1 MGGAVRCGD
10 GAGAARRCRL
20 PSAWP
25 GRWRRA
31 AHAVAVAAM
40 AAAADGAAAQEL
52 ITAQAFF
59 DQVAEV
65 YAGIRDYQAD
75 VVIASRRFRRVTDD
89 AGASALREVE
99 LSRMAGSLSFKRPDL
114 LRVDFSD
121 PAGQVLVSDGDLL
134 TIYVPRLDLII
145 EQSLGGAASP
155 AAAGLASRLGRAS
168 GLRSLRSNY
177 AIAYE
182 VGPDPVLL
190 EDGSGQEVVRLLLRR
205 RAAEE
210 GFETIEVAVGSDK
223 LIRSI
228 VGEDRTGAR
237 LAIEFSAVRINR
249 SIPDARFSYDSPPDA
264 NVYRDVLFGDVLS
277 GG

>member
-1 MGGAVRCGD
+1 MGGAVRCGAD
-10 GAGAARRCRL
+10 EGAARWRRL
-20 PSAWP
+20 LSAWP

-31 AHAVAVAAM
+31 AHAAAVAAM

-89 AGASALREVE
+89 GGASALREVE

-145 EQSLGGAASP
+145 EQSLGGAAAP

-182 VGPDPVLL
+182 VGPDPVPLA
-190 EDGSGQEVVRLLLRR
+190 DGSGQEVVRLLLRR